1 MAGLGLGDVMG
12 AGWREVGPAL
22 DAARGFLEG
31 ASGESLLRRVGG
43 IVSSVPEVHA
53 PDKRWFQKSFG
64 RASVPSGEDL
74 LAGKGLF
81 YVAENRRLYLDCTAG
96 HYQMTWGYAHPGLHA
111 LAIEAMQRGIVWDNH
126 SNIPPA
132 PVKRLAARLV
142 EIANAGLPA
151 PILDTV
157 LLGVCTGSVA
167 CSAAL
172 KISLLHY
179 AQNKGRVAPV
189 FVVLN
194 GNYHGTDLFAQRLRG
209 MWPELFANVEVVPV
223 EPNDAEQL
231 ERAFAQHGER
241 VAGFWA
247 EPVMMNR
254 EAILVQPGFLQ
265 LARRLCDRAGALMAL
280 DEIQTGFWFPEV
292 MMFRRCGTV
301 GSPDR
306 VPFTGPTAGQA
317 SRATPALVPDFVV
330 LGKGMTAGFH
340 PLSALLYKG
349 KLDCLAQYDAISTNG
364 NAALAAT
371 IGLGCIALI
380 EGEAERIGSVG
391 GRYHE
396 KMAGLCREFPDLLVE
411 VRGAGHMSAL
421 KFRQREDA
429 LGFHRSAVERGL
441 WVRAHAY
448 HEGHSTALTKF
459 ALPLDEAVADFAV
472 NAFRQLLEET
482 PWTR

>member
-1 MAGLGLGDVMG
+1 MRLLKLDDVMG
-12 AGWREVGPAL
+12 ESGGEVGRAVN
-22 DAARGFLEG
+22 AAREFLER
-31 ASGESLLRRVGG
+31 ASTDALLRQVGAA
-43 IVSSVPEVHA
+43 IESVPAAHY
-53 PDKRWFQKSFG
+53 PDKKWFQKSFG
-64 RASVPSGEDL
+64 RSTSPTGDGL
-74 LAGKGLF
+74 LAGRGLF
-81 YVAENRRLYLDCTAG
+81 YVTEGRRLLLDCTAG
-96 HYQMTWGYAHPGLHA
+96 HYQMTWGYAHPALQA
-111 LAIEAMQRGIVWDNH
+111 LAIEGMERGIAWDNH

-132 PVKRLAARLV
+132 PVRRLAERLV
-142 EIANAGLPA
+142 EIANRGGKP
-151 PILDTV
+151 LDEVQRDGDSLNTV

-167 CSAAL
+167 CAAAM
-172 KISLLHY
+172 KITLLHY
-179 AQNKGRVAPV
+179 AREKGAKGAPV
-189 FVVLN
+189 FVVLD

-209 MWPELFANVEVVPV
+209 MWPNYFTNVDVAAVQ
-223 EPNDAEQL
+223 PNDPEEL
-231 ERAFAQHGER
+231 DRAFSQYGER
-241 VAGFWA
+241 IAAFWA

-254 EAILVQPGFLQ
+254 EAILVEKAYLQ
-265 LARRLCDRAGALMAL
+265 AARRLCDRVGALMAI

-292 MMFRRCGTV
+292 MMFRRCGI
-301 GSPDR
+301 
-306 VPFTGPTAGQA
+306 
-317 SRATPALVPDFVV
+317 VPDFVV

-429 LGFHRSAVERGL
+429 LGFHRSAAGRGL

-448 HEGHSTALTKF
+448 HEGHSAVLTKF
-459 ALPLDEAVADFAV
+459 ALLLDEAVADFAV